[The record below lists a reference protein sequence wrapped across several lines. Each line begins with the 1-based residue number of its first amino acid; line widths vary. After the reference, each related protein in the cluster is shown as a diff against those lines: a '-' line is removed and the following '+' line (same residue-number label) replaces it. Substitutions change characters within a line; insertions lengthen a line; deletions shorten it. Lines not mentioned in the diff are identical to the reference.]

1 MISYL
6 SGAMEYAKNDGAD
19 WREEITLWLIEN
31 LNHSVIDP
39 VVESKKLIKN
49 YKEVEFRSWKQTDP
63 KKYIDIIR
71 IAIKKDLDAVVNKA
85 DYIIC
90 LWDENVFKGAGTAS
104 EVTFAYYHKKP
115 IYLVNKLPINDLSG
129 WVMSCATE
137 IVNDFESLKVLLK
150 NKYHNGKN
158 WS

>member
-1 MISYL
+1 
-6 SGAMEYAKNDGAD
+6 MEYAKNDGAD
-19 WREEITLWLIEN
+19 WREEITLWLIKN

-49 YKEVEFRSWKQTDP
+49 YKETEFRSWKQTDP

-90 LWDENVFKGAGTAS
+90 LWDENVFKGAGTHS
-104 EVTFAYYHKKP
+104 EVTFAYYHNKP

-158 WS
+158 RS